1 MSGGRG
7 FALAEMMLCSFDRRY
22 SARCHVQRPD
32 RYRLI
37 EALPSDVQRIA
48 RGSGVSY
55 VGASFGEDCVAQDLG
70 AFDRVLAFDA
80 EQGLLTVEA
89 GARIGDVVRFAL
101 GQGWLLPVVPGHPRA
116 SVGGCIAADVHG
128 KNPARDGT
136 FRRHVEA
143 IELFDATGGWTVL
156 DRERQGD
163 RFNACF
169 AGFGIPGL
177 IGSATLRLIPAP
189 RAYSLR
195 NIAVA
200 NLIEAG
206 DVLRTHAGAPLLYG
220 WHDGRPGRL
229 GRGVIRYGLEAK
241 EAPARLPGS
250 GNDLPTAV
258 RPWPVCTWNRFGI
271 AAMNAWIQHRHV
283 RAANRHVA
291 IEAALFPLNDARPY
305 YAGFGRAGFIESQWL
320 VPHAGYA
327 GFVAALEAE
336 VARRRPRISLIASKL
351 FAGEARGLAFDGEG
365 IAFAIQVP
373 QPQLASQA
381 VFIEGLREIAIAHG
395 ARPNLIKDSSLD
407 AETVRRAFVDFET
420 LRAQL
425 RRFDP
430 QGLQRSELTRR
441 LAL

>member
-1 MSGGRG
+1 M
-7 FALAEMMLCSFDRRY
+7 ALCSFDRRY

-37 EALPSDVQRIA
+37 EALPADVQRIA

-55 VGASFGEDCVAQDLG
+55 VGASFGEDCVAQDLA
-70 AFDRVLAFDA
+70 AFDRMLAFDA
-80 EQGLLTVEA
+80 EHGLLTVEA

-101 GQGWLLPVVPGHPRA
+101 GQGWLLPVVPGHPQA

-143 IELFDATGGWTVL
+143 IELFDPVDGWMVL
-156 DRERQGD
+156 DRERQAD
-163 RFNACF
+163 RFAACF

-177 IGSATLRLIPAP
+177 IGNATLRLVPAP

-195 NIAVA
+195 NIGVA

-206 DVLRTHAGAPLLYG
+206 EVLRTHAGAPLLYG
-220 WHDGRPGRL
+220 WHDGRPGRF

-241 EAPARLPGS
+241 EAPPHLHTAGA
-250 GNDLPTAV
+250 DLPRSI
-258 RPWPVCTWNRFGI
+258 RPWPICTWNRLGV

-291 IEAALFPLNDARPY
+291 IEAALFPLNDARAY
-305 YAGFGRAGFIESQWL
+305 YAGFGPTGFIESQWL
-320 VPHAGYA
+320 VAHTQYA
-327 GFVAALEAE
+327 GFIGALEAE

-351 FAGEARGLAFDGEG
+351 FDGEAQGLAFDGKG
-365 IAFAIQVP
+365 IALAIQIP
-373 QPQLASQA
+373 QPQIPAQA
-381 VFIEGLREIAIAHG
+381 AFIAALREIAIAHQ

-407 AETVRRAFVDFET
+407 AAAIRRAIGGFDA
-420 LRAQL
+420 LRAGL
-425 RRFDP
+425 RAFDP
-430 QGLQRSELTRR
+430 RGLQRSELTRR
-441 LAL
+441 LEL